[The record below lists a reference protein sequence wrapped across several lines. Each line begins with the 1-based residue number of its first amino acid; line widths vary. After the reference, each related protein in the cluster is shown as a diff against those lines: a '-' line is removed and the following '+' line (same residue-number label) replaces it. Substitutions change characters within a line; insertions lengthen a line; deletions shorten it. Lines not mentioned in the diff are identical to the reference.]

1 MFQWGGVAARARG
14 IKESMRRRGI
24 PFSTKTD
31 QQVSVCAWQQYRWQF
46 TRPLTRTSTREKRFS
61 TRKRKSARQGRRVC
75 HRVEVWNATLST
87 QSTRE
92 GGLVVPFNFKHRCNP
107 PPSQPQRQRLLIRH
121 KVRGVSR
128 QRFHHHLE
136 IYHATL
142 YSLPPPICPLFIAQ
156 RLNVDAWKVGR
167 ERSYRKLHPLPRP
180 VRRTRKS
187 SSPSVPIFPFSF
199 SFSLFFVGERQCRW
213 QIFTMAVGMGEG
225 EGIDPR
231 PDFKFFQRTSHERV
245 KSCNEAWITRT
256 SGPRGAR
263 MHTQC
268 CPSRRI

>member
-14 IKESMRRRGI
+14 IKESMRGRGI

-107 PPSQPQRQRLLIRH
+107 PPSQAQRQRLLIRH
-121 KVRGVSR
+121 KVRGKYRDNVSIIISK
-128 QRFHHHLE
+128 FITPPFIL
-136 IYHATL
+136 
-142 YSLPPPICPLFIAQ
+142 SLPLSVLF
-156 RLNVDAWKVGR
+156 L
-167 ERSYRKLHPLPRP
+167 
-180 VRRTRKS
+180 
-187 SSPSVPIFPFSF
+187 
-199 SFSLFFVGERQCRW
+199 
-213 QIFTMAVGMGEG
+213 
-225 EGIDPR
+225 
-231 PDFKFFQRTSHERV
+231 
-245 KSCNEAWITRT
+245 
-256 SGPRGAR
+256 
-263 MHTQC
+263 
-268 CPSRRI
+268 SRND